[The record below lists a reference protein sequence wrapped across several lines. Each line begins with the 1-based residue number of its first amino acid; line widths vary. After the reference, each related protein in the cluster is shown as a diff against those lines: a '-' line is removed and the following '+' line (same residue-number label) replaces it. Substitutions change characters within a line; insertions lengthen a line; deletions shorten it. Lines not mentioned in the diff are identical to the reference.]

1 MQSNNITLTIDTETA
16 DILRQVLNNEIFKL
30 EMNLFDNIYHSHEM
44 GLVIK
49 EIDSMNDLIT
59 QLNQKGLT

>member
-1 MQSNNITLTIDTETA
+1 MKSNNITLTIDTETA

>member
-1 MQSNNITLTIDTETA
+1 MKSNNITLTIDTETA
-16 DILRQVLNNEIFKL
+16 DVLRQVLNNEIFKL
-30 EMNLFDNIYHSHEM
+30 EMNLFDSIYHSHEM

-49 EIDSMNDLIT
+49 EIDSMNDLII